1 MNNTQQNSRFGRFR
15 CELQVIPF
23 LGPGYIWCLLLLVVG
38 IVSPALGQDA
48 VLSFDPDDGVFETC
62 DSLVVNLLIDDT
74 ITDLRGFSI
83 VLEFDSAVV
92 EPTTVTAG
100 ALLSGAACDN
110 FLYWINYCSIADS
123 ISVDGAT
130 LGCSVSGPGA
140 IVRMVFL
147 LKGIGVSPLSVRQ
160 SRLRTGLNQPI
171 PHTCEEATMT
181 SNCPVAD
188 TRYRWGQVKAMYR

>member
-1 MNNTQQNSRFGRFR
+1 MNNTNQNTRFGRFR
-15 CELQVIPF
+15 SELQVIPF
-23 LGPGYIWCLLLLVVG
+23 FEPGWRCCLLLLVVCLA
-38 IVSPALGQDA
+38 SPALGQDA

-62 DSLVVNLLIDDT
+62 DSLVVDLLIDDT
-74 ITDLRGFSI
+74 VTDLRGFSI

-100 ALLSGAACDN
+100 ALMSGAACDN
-110 FLYWINYCSIADS
+110 FLYWINYYTTADS
-123 ISVDGAT
+123 IAVDGAT
-130 LGCSVSGPGA
+130 LGCSMSGPGA
-140 IVRMVFL
+140 ILRVVFL
-147 LKGIGVSPLSVRQ
+147 LKGIGISPLSVRQ

-181 SNCPVAD
+181 SNCPVAV